1 MRFVLIVIA
10 VLLALIALVVIGLQ
24 IKPAPFT
31 AFAQTSAKLETV
43 PLPSGLP
50 APVERFYRK
59 IYGDNSPII
68 TSAVIT
74 GRATLRIA
82 GIQFP
87 ARFRFIH
94 AAGHDY

>member
-1 MRFVLIVIA
+1 MIVIA

-24 IKPAPFT
+24 IKPAPFSQV
-31 AFAQTSAKLETV
+31 AQTAPKLETV
-43 PLPSGLP
+43 PLPSSLP

-59 IYGDNSPII
+59 IYGDKIPVI